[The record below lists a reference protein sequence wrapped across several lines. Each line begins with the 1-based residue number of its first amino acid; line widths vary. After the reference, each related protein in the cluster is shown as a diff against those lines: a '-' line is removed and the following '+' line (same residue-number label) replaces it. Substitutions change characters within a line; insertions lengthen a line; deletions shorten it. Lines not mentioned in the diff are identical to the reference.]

1 MKNKGTL
8 TLSGTLAFICITTI
22 SGKKSKRNKKKK
34 IILLSFFFFFL
45 GGGCILLFS
54 QIYKL
59 RFLKSAC
66 MH

>member
-34 IILLSFFFFFL
+34 LFYFLFFFFSWGEVAF
-45 GGGCILLFS
+45 CFS
-54 QIYKL
+54 HKFINWG
-59 RFLKSAC
+59 S
-66 MH
+66 